1 MPSKHTYPCCACCAT
16 DLPHIERDTH
26 TLPCDILAQAWD
38 EGVAH
43 GRNYAY
49 YDEQPRNPYRAAHA
63 AAHSAAQGVP
73 APQCG
78 PDAARGSRGIVS
90 VAHYGGM
97 DA

>member
-1 MPSKHTYPCCACCAT
+1 MTPAGIYVLCAAAA
-16 DLPHIERDTH
+16 LHH
-26 TLPCDILAQAWD
+26 
-38 EGVAH
+38 
-43 GRNYAY
+43 Y